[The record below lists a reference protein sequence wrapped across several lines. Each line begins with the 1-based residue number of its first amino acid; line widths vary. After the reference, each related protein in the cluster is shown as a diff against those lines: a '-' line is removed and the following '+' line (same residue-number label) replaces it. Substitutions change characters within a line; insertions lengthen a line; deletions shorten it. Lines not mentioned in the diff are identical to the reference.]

1 MGLSVGMSTAVAPS
15 AAPWFYGLL
24 LTLVVPFALLRLW
37 WRGRKQPGYRQ
48 HIRERFGFVEVPQ
61 DRPILWLHTVSVGE
75 TRAAEPLV
83 HALLEHYPDHRILLT
98 HMTPTG
104 RATSTSLYR
113 DSRIEIAY
121 VPYDLTGAVDRF
133 LKRVRPKLGLL
144 METEIWPNLI
154 LRSLHR
160 NVPVMLINARLS
172 ERSARRY
179 GRFRKH
185 IQPVLAA
192 LCTTGAQTAADAKRL
207 AKLGANPVSVTGN
220 LKFDVRINP
229 TLQSLGRTWRAG
241 LPAGRPVWLA
251 ASTREGEE
259 GMILAAHHTLR
270 ACHPDLNPLLILV
283 PRHPQRFDEVAGQIA
298 REGFAL
304 RRRSEGLPNADTQ
317 VWLGDS
323 MGEMVVYYSM
333 TDVAVIGGS
342 LLPFGGQNLIEAAAC
357 GAPLIIG
364 PHTYNFQAAAELAE
378 NSGAANRLRVVS
390 AEALADAVDILLT
403 DETARRQA
411 RAAAAHFVGS
421 ATGATERTMSLI
433 ERVLH
438 V

>member
-1 MGLSVGMSTAVAPS
+1 MRTVVAPC
-15 AAPWFYGLL
+15 AAPWFYRLL

-48 HIRERFGFVEVPQ
+48 HIRERFGFIDVPQ
-61 DRPILWLHTVSVGE
+61 DRPILWLHAVSVGE

-83 HALLEHYPDHRILLT
+83 RALLEHYSDHRILLT

-113 DSRIEIAY
+113 DPRVVIAY
-121 VPYDLTGAVDRF
+121 VPYDLSGAVDRF
-133 LKRVRPKLGLL
+133 LKRVRPQLGLL

-154 LRSLHR
+154 LRSRHQ

-179 GRFRKH
+179 GRFQKH

-192 LCTTGAQTAADAKRL
+192 LSGTGAQTTADAERL
-207 AKLGANPVSVTGN
+207 AALGAKPVDVTGN

-229 TLQSLGRTWRAG
+229 TLQTLGCSWREG
-241 LPAGRPVWLA
+241 LPGSRPVWLA

-259 GMILAAHHTLR
+259 GIILAAHHALR
-270 ACHPDLNPLLILV
+270 ARHPDLNPLLILV
-283 PRHPQRFDEVAGQIA
+283 PRHPQRFDEVAAQIA
-298 REGFAL
+298 REGFEL
-304 RRRSEGLPNADTQ
+304 RRRSEGLPDGNTQ

-323 MGEMVVYYSM
+323 MGEMVAYYSM

-378 NSGAANRLRVVS
+378 NSGAAHRLQIVS
-390 AEALADAVDILLT
+390 SEALADAVAILLT
-403 DETARRQA
+403 DEMARRQA
-411 RAAAAHFVGS
+411 HAAAADFVGS
-421 ATGATERTMSLI
+421 ATGATERTMALI
-433 ERVLH
+433 DRVLH